1 VYQHPAPTKLTTE
14 TFTGI
19 RPIPLDYSHHINK
32 RDRRDRRERRDRR
45 DRLDRRD
52 RREDRRDRLTA
63 RTLEITLQGLLIVV
77 VAVGIGLFLTR
88 CSL

>member
-1 VYQHPAPTKLTTE
+1 MYQHPDSSKLTTE

-19 RPIPLDYSHHINK
+19 RPIPLDSSHHTNK
-32 RDRRDRRERRDRR
+32 RDRRDRRARRDRR
-45 DRLDRRD
+45 DRRD

>member
-1 VYQHPAPTKLTTE
+1 MYQHPDSTKLTTE

-19 RPIPLDYSHHINK
+19 RPIPLEDSHHTNK
-32 RDRRDRRERRDRR
+32 RDRRDRRARR
-45 DRLDRRD
+45 DRRD